1 MKLEDIQRV
10 AIIGTGTMGAGI
22 AQCFAQAGL
31 AVHVIDQSQEILDH
45 CLSRIADS
53 LKLFVEFGLLQES
66 PALIQTRIKPFLSRD
81 MGRAIKDCAFII
93 ESIPEILE
101 LKKELL
107 LKLDSCDPGIILSS
121 NTSTFT
127 VSSLTEGMRTAG
139 RVVGT
144 HFFFPPQIIP
154 LVEIHR
160 GQATVE
166 ESIETTRKLMLRIG
180 KKPILVRKEILGFV
194 VNRLQA
200 AIGREANCL
209 LEQGVVTP
217 EEFDLAARASYGFRL
232 ANVGPLAQA
241 DMNGLD
247 TKMRSDELTY
257 KELCSSTELSRAFVE
272 KVKRGETGLKAGK
285 GFYDYRGKSAERI
298 INEME
303 RNLLKQLVLFKQ
315 REG

>member
-1 MKLEDIQRV
+1 MKVEDIRKV

-31 AVHVIDQSQEILDH
+31 RVHVIDQSQDILDR
-45 CLSRIADS
+45 CFTRVGDS
-53 LKLFVEFGLLQES
+53 LQLFAEFGLLQEKPS
-66 PALIQTRIKPFLSRD
+66 SIQSRIKPFLSQD
-81 MGRAIKDCAFII
+81 TGRALKDCAFII
-93 ESIPEILE
+93 ECIPEILA
-101 LKKELL
+101 LKKELF
-107 LKLDSCDPGIILSS
+107 LKLDSCDPAVILTS

-127 VSSLTEGMRTAG
+127 ISSLTEGMRTAG

-144 HFFFPPQIIP
+144 HYFFPPQIIP

-160 GQATVE
+160 GKDTAE
-166 ESIETTRKLMLRIG
+166 EAIEVTRQLMLKTG
-180 KKPILVRKEILGFV
+180 KRPILVRKEILGFV

-200 AIGREANCL
+200 AIAREANYL

-217 EEFDLAARASYGFRL
+217 EDFDLAARASYGFRL
-232 ANVGPLAQA
+232 ANLGPLAQA

-257 KELCSSTELSRAFVE
+257 KVLCSSTELSPAFVE
-272 KVKRGETGLKAGK
+272 KVNRGETGLKSGK
-285 GFYDYRGKSAERI
+285 GYYDYRGKSKEKI
-298 INEME
+298 VNEVE
-303 RNLLKQLVLFKQ
+303 RNLLKQLVLFKE